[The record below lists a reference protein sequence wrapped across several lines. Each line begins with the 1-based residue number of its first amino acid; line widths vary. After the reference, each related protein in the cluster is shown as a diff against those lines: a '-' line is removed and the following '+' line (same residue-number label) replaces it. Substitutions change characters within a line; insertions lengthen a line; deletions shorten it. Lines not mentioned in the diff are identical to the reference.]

1 MNIDILNGVT
11 RLDSLAY
18 GDEQL
23 GFIGKKARAR
33 RKARQDAR
41 LDRKRLRAEGKRVK
55 DEARAQAIAG
65 GYGAGQKIA
74 KESGAL
80 TESLAKIGG
89 GIAQLKTGGAFP
101 NPFMPDVPSAP
112 TKEGEGEQTFFTKYK
127 TPILIGGGSL
137 ALLGVVMAMKKK
149 KKPTRKRRK

>member
-11 RLDSLAY
+11 RLDTSLY
-18 GDEQL
+18 EEGQL
-23 GFIGKKARAR
+23 GFIGKRARAR
-33 RKARQDAR
+33 RKARQEAR
-41 LDRKRLRAEGKRVK
+41 LERKRLRAEGKRVK

-65 GYGAGQKIA
+65 GYGAGQKFA
-74 KESGAL
+74 KQAGAL

-89 GIAQLKTGGAFP
+89 SVAQMKTGGAFP
-101 NPFMPDVPSAP
+101 NPFMPDTPSKP
-112 TKEGEGEQTFFTKYK
+112 PKEGEGEETFFDKYK

-149 KKPTRKRRK
+149 KPARRKRR

>member
-11 RLDSLAY
+11 RMDSLTY

-65 GYGAGQKIA
+65 GYGAGQRLA
-74 KESGAL
+74 EESGAL

-89 GIAQLKTGGAFP
+89 GIAQMKTGGAFP
-101 NPFMPDVPSAP
+101 GLVAETP
-112 TKEGEGEQTFFTKYK
+112 TPPAGEGEETFFKKYK

-149 KKPTRKRRK
+149 KKPTRRKRR